1 MSSRFDKPLCK
12 TVIPKIN
19 TIRAGHHF
27 STEHLSPYALDE
39 SLLEGGACGH
49 HGGEKGVLGLGTDY
63 RETRDT

>member
-1 MSSRFDKPLCK
+1 M
-12 TVIPKIN
+12 IPKIN

-39 SLLEGGACGH
+39 SLLEGGARGTTV
-49 HGGEKGVLGLGTDY
+49 GKKGVLGLGTDY